1 MHLTFW
7 IVPYIAV
14 GLIHSELQIPHPTP
28 AVLYT
33 FPSWVYRQ
41 DDSIKNHLV
50 MSMCKAMS
58 CVIDKGSLV
67 WPVPSLGRIQ
77 LIFLS
82 CFILYSK
89 AKLACYSSHLLTF
102 SFCIPIH
109 YDDKNIFHL
118 QLALGN
124 HVCLHRTDQCELL
137 HNQDSGQRLALLWWW
152 IVCLENEQ
160 RPFCKF

>member
-58 CVIDKGSLV
+58 CVIDKGSSV
-67 WPVPSLGRIQ
+67 WPVHSLGRIQ
-77 LIFLS
+77 LNFCPVSSCIPRPNLPAIPHIF
-82 CFILYSK
+82 FI
-89 AKLACYSSHLLTF
+89 F
-102 SFCIPIH
+102 SFCIPIP